1 MLNAETNTLLRTYS
15 GQARNLELPPGQYQ
29 IRVSKEGYKEIA
41 REISLKAGST
51 TLLDPSIEELPKAP
65 APSVRNK
72 NEPPFRPDTKPQVQ
86 ASISGKFIVVV
97 INGRSADTS
106 AVGAIDIKLTSG
118 DDASA
123 YVSGMLP
130 GFSCQVDLI
139 RFENVAE
146 YSFVEPPGVANQWA
160 RVVVRVR
167 PKSSNR
173 PVHFAINWKTLGSVR
188 AAHTPIYYP
197 GKPLFAFPKLGEGK
211 VVDVSERSLAY
222 AAVGLWP
229 KPSYKEALCGTCH
242 P

>member
-1 MLNAETNTLLRTYS
+1 VQT
-15 GQARNLELPPGQYQ
+15 
-29 IRVSKEGYKEIA
+29 
-41 REISLKAGST
+41 
-51 TLLDPSIEELPKAP
+51 
-65 APSVRNK
+65 SVI
-72 NEPPFRPDTKPQVQ
+72 D
-86 ASISGKFIVVV
+86 KFIVVV
-97 INGRSADTS
+97 ISGRSGDTS
-106 AVGAIDIKLTSG
+106 NAVGAIDIKLTAG
-118 DDASA
+118 DGVSA
-123 YVSGMLP
+123 YVSGMLT
-130 GFSCQVDLI
+130 GFPCQVDLI

-173 PVHFAINWKTLGSVR
+173 PLHFAINWKTLGSVR
-188 AAHTPIYYP
+188 AAHTPIYFP